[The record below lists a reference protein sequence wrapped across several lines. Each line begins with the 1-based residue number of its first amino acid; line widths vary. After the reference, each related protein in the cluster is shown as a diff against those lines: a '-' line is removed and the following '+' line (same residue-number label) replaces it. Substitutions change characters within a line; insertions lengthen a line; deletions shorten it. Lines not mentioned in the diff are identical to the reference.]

1 MNPWAWRLN
10 APRVRAEFMPTCA
23 GLADDLHCKSCAAQP
38 RLQGGL
44 ITDDQ
49 HMRQCATQRGQG
61 VQRHRPREPA
71 PQGIGYGES
80 GLGMLDW
87 FESDH
92 RRRVGAWPSS
102 GVGVNTHADE
112 LLSRMTAHD
121 PTMLPRSRK
130 VKPLMAQ
137 RTHPSRP

>member
-1 MNPWAWRLN
+1 MNPWAWRLS
-10 APRVRAEFMPTCA
+10 APRVRAEFMPTWPDSLMTSTA
-23 GLADDLHCKSCAAQP
+23 SSCTAQS

-49 HMRQCATQRGQG
+49 HMRQRATQRGQG
-61 VQRHRPREPA
+61 VQRHRPGEPA

-80 GLGMLDW
+80 RLGMLDW

-92 RRRVGAWPSS
+92 RRRVESRPSS

-121 PTMLPRSRK
+121 PTDVICDASHRADPG
-130 VKPLMAQ
+130 
-137 RTHPSRP
+137 